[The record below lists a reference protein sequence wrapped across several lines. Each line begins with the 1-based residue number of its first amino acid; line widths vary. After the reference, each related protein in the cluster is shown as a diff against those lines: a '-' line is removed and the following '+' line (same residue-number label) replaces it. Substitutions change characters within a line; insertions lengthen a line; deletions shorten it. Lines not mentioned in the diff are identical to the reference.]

1 MNSKTIKCGLST
13 DSPNEHFHSTPISQ
27 HDVDNI
33 TRRRKPSIECNVPI
47 SNSFELLS
55 DNDEEQ
61 SLSESSTSH
70 LYSSLPNTSTQRKNI
85 SCPTLQLN
93 SDIIEELKNK
103 ILILEDKLEIT
114 EHELDN
120 QLSENH
126 ALGKKILEYE
136 RKVAKLSHICHST
149 HKSTHLSSSTGT
161 RTKTKHHNKT
171 NLDLSRLSPYR
182 QKRRE
187 NIILALDSKE
197 EKKSG
202 ENNKSITSLHNLTHP
217 PLVVTSNSDK
227 NKTNT
232 VTSSDKTNICVLSS
246 NKYNKTLPTI
256 ENVLSENHHIIHYL
270 KPNCGI
276 KELLRGI
283 VTKVYNYTH
292 KDYCVVFIGDE
303 DFTSSHD
310 HFKLITYI
318 KDALRKIQHT
328 NVILCLPTYRLNKH
342 IFNGRVESFSNMLYW
357 DPEIH
362 DYAYL
367 LDTNLNLE
375 YNHHMYRVPSG
386 LIKSKALRT
395 ISVDLKQLISLI
407 KKRISHSCS
416 NLNCNN
422 NAFFRQDTGFPTP
435 NDITR

>member
-1 MNSKTIKCGLST
+1 M
-13 DSPNEHFHSTPISQ
+13 
-27 HDVDNI
+27 
-33 TRRRKPSIECNVPI
+33 
-47 SNSFELLS
+47 
-55 DNDEEQ
+55 
-61 SLSESSTSH
+61 
-70 LYSSLPNTSTQRKNI
+70 
-85 SCPTLQLN
+85 
-93 SDIIEELKNK
+93 EELKNR
-103 ILILEDKLEIT
+103 IRILEDKLEIT

-136 RKVAKLSHICHST
+136 RKVAKLSHICQST
-149 HKSTHLSSSTGT
+149 HKSTHLSNSTGT
-161 RTKTKHHNKT
+161 RTKTKRYNKT

-182 QKRRE
+182 QKSRGE
-187 NIILALDSKE
+187 NIILVPDSKE
-197 EKKSG
+197 EKKRG
-202 ENNKSITSLHNLTHP
+202 ENNKSINSLHNLTHS
-217 PLVVTSNSDK
+217 PLVVTSNPDK

-232 VTSSDKTNICVLSS
+232 NSDKANICVLSS
-246 NKYNKTLPTI
+246 NKYNKTLSTI

-276 KELLRGI
+276 KELLHDI
-283 VTKVYNYTH
+283 VTKVYNYTY

-303 DFTSSHD
+303 DFMSSED

-357 DPEIH
+357 DPEMH

-375 YNHHMYRVPSG
+375 YNHHMYRAPSG
-386 LIKSKALRT
+386 LIKSKALRI
-395 ISVDLKQLISLI
+395 ISEDLNQLILLI
-407 KKRISHSCS
+407 KKRISHSCN

-422 NAFFRQDTGFPTP
+422 NKFFRQDTGFPTP